1 MEGREERDQAKVLH
15 HLATEKMRRGRLD
28 EAVVDLE
35 KAIHLT
41 AGKPLYVSQYGLCL
55 AQTDQLDRGLDLCR
69 RAAKAS
75 PRDPYVHI
83 NLGRVYR
90 IAGDAA
96 AAHRCFIEAWRADRR
111 NSAAAA
117 ELARMGVRRPPVL
130 AFLPRGHWCNRK
142 LGRLRFHLERALVPQ
157 AAR

>member
-1 MEGREERDQAKVLH
+1 MDGREEKERAKNLH
-15 HLATEKMRRGRLD
+15 HLATEKMRRGLLN
-28 EAVVDLE
+28 EALVDLE
-35 KAIHLT
+35 QAIHLT

-55 AQTDQLDRGLDLCR
+55 AQGDQLDRGLDFCR

-90 IAGDAA
+90 IVGDKA
-96 AAHRCFIEAWRADRR
+96 AAHRCFMDAWRVDRR

-130 AFLPRGHWCNRK
+130 PFLPRSHWCNRK
-142 LGRLRFHLERALVPQ
+142 LGQLRFQIERALVPQ

>member
-1 MEGREERDQAKVLH
+1 MEDRERAEQAKTLSA
-15 HLATEKMRRGRLD
+15 LATEKMRRNHLND
-28 EAVVDLE
+28 ALADLE
-35 KAIHLT
+35 QAIQLT

-55 AQTDQLDRGLDLCR
+55 AQSNQLDRGLDFCR

-75 PRDPYVHI
+75 PRDPHVHI

-96 AAHRCFIEAWRADRR
+96 AAHRCFMDAWKVDRR
-111 NSAAAA
+111 SSSVAT

-130 AFLPRGHWCNRK
+130 AFLPRSHWCNRT
-142 LGRLRFHLERALVPQ
+142 LGQLRSQLEHATVPQ
-157 AAR
+157 AAH

>member
-1 MEGREERDQAKVLH
+1 MEGREERNQAKALH
-15 HLATEKMRRGRLD
+15 QLATDKMRRGLLD
-28 EAVVDLE
+28 EALVDLE
-35 KAIHLT
+35 RAIHLT

-55 AQTDQLDRGLDLCR
+55 AQSNQLDRGLDFCR

-96 AAHRCFIEAWRADRR
+96 AAHRCFMDAWRVDRR

-117 ELARMGVRRPPVL
+117 ELTRMGVRRPPVVPFL
-130 AFLPRGHWCNRK
+130 ARSHWCNRT
-142 LGRLRFHLERALVPQ
+142 LGRWRYQLERALVPQ

>member
-1 MEGREERDQAKVLH
+1 MEGREQIEQAKALH
-15 HLATEKMRRGRLD
+15 HLATEKMRRGLVN
-28 EAVVDLE
+28 EALADLE
-35 KAIHLT
+35 RAIQLT

-55 AQTDQLDRGLDLCR
+55 AQSDQLDRGLDFCR

-90 IAGDAA
+90 IVGDAA
-96 AAHRCFIEAWRADRR
+96 AAHRCFMDAWRVDRR

-117 ELARMGVRRPPVL
+117 ELTRMGVRRPPVL
-130 AFLPRGHWCNRK
+130 TFLPRSHWCNRT
-142 LGRLRFHLERALVPQ
+142 LGQLRFQLERALIPE